1 MLLRTLHH
9 KTLKK
14 EEFMNL
20 VALLL
25 TYLFFCHPKLL
36 AVICIVVGIIMLF
49 VYYPIGMFI
58 FGLVLLGFLFYSA
71 FVK

>member
-1 MLLRTLHH
+1 
-9 KTLKK
+9 
-14 EEFMNL
+14 MNL

-49 VYYPIGMFI
+49 VYYPIGMSI